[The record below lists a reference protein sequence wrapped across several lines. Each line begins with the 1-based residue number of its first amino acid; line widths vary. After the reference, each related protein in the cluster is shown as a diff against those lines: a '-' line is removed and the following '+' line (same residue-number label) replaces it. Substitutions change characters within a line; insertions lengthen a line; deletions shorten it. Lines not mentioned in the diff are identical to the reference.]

1 MSEFTRRNFV
11 KMTASMAALG
21 MVSLPAA
28 RSFAAGAKNRVVVI
42 GGGYGGTIAAK
53 YIRMSDPN
61 IQVTLIEQNEFYYSG
76 PLSNWVVAGFRD
88 LEVQK
93 WGYEGLKKHGV
104 DVVID
109 QVNSIDPVK
118 KKVGTVGGK
127 KFEYDRLIVSPGVSF
142 QAIEG
147 YDEEAQKNMPHAWFA
162 GEETTRLAAQL
173 KAMKDG
179 DPFILVAPPNPY
191 RCPPGPYERASLVAG
206 FLKKNKPKS
215 KVIIL
220 DSKDQFSK
228 QGLFQEGW
236 KKLYGFETPNSLI
249 EWIPAATGG
258 KVVSVDG
265 KSMTVN
271 TDMDSYTSSCINII
285 PPNKAG
291 AIAELAGLADKT
303 GWCPVNLETFEST
316 IHKNVHVIGD
326 AAIATGL
333 PKSGYIANSGA
344 KICAAAVVNLLNGRA
359 VGIPSYVNTC
369 YSMISPE
376 YGISVAGV
384 YKLLDG
390 KIVEVAGGVS
400 PGGAPDH
407 VRKQEAVYNES
418 WYQSIM
424 SDMFS

>member
-11 KMTASMAALG
+11 KMTAGMAALG
-21 MVSLPAA
+21 MVSLPL
-28 RSFAAGAKNRVVVI
+28 RSFAGAKKRVVVI
-42 GGGYGGTIAAK
+42 GGGYGGSIAAK
-53 YIRMSDPN
+53 YIRMADPN
-61 IQVTLIEQNEFYYSG
+61 IQVTLIEQSEFYYSG
-76 PLSNWVVAGFRD
+76 PLSNWVIAGFRD

-93 WGYEGLKKHGV
+93 WGYEGLKKHGI

-109 QVNSIDPVK
+109 RATSIDPVA
-118 KKVGTVGGK
+118 KKVGTLGGK
-127 KFEYDRLIVSPGVSF
+127 KFDYDRLIVSPGVDF
-142 QAIEG
+142 RPLDG
-147 YDEEAQKNMPHAWFA
+147 YDEEAQTKMPHAWIA
-162 GEETTRLAAQL
+162 GEQTTRLAAQL

-179 DPFILVAPPNPY
+179 DPFILVAPPDPY

-206 FLKKNKPKS
+206 YLMKNKPKS

-220 DSKDQFSK
+220 DGKDKFSK
-228 QGLFQEGW
+228 MGLFQEGW
-236 KKLYGFETPNSLI
+236 KKLYGYESPKSYI
-249 EWIPAATGG
+249 EWIPAAQGG
-258 KVVSVDG
+258 KVASVDS

-271 TDMDSYTSSCINII
+271 TEMDSYTSSCINII
-285 PPNKAG
+285 PANKAG
-291 AIAELAGLADKT
+291 TIAELAGLTDDK
-303 GWCPVNLETFEST
+303 GWCPVNLETFESK

-326 AAIATGL
+326 AAVAPGL

-344 KICAAAVVNLLNGRA
+344 KICAAAVVNLLNGRPA
-359 VGIPSYVNTC
+359 GIPSYVNTC

-400 PGGAPDH
+400 PSNAPDY

-424 SDMFS
+424 SDTFG